1 MAAKKKAA
9 TKKKTTARAPAKP
22 PTKTEIIAHIAD
34 EAGLTRK
41 QASDALESLHGL
53 IKKNIGRRGP
63 GEFTGPGL
71 IKIKKVTK
79 AATKS
84 RPGVNPFTGENII
97 IKAKPARKVVKVTPL
112 KALKDMV

>member
-41 QASDALESLHGL
+41 QASDALDSLHGL

-63 GEFTGPGL
+63 GEFTIPGL
-71 IKIKKVTK
+71 LKIRKVTK

-84 RPGVNPFTGENII
+84 RKGINPFTGEEMV
-97 IKAKPARKVVKVTPL
+97 IKAKPARKAVRVTPL
-112 KALKDMV
+112 KALKEMV

>member
-9 TKKKTTARAPAKP
+9 TKKKTTTRAEAKP

-41 QASDALESLHGL
+41 QAGDALESLHGL

-63 GEFTGPGL
+63 GEFTVPGL